1 MKFKKILF
9 AAFAAVSMIA
19 LTSVCATAENDIVT
33 VSVDNTTV
41 VFEDQTPVIIE
52 GHTLVPARAV
62 FEQAG
67 AKVDW
72 DQPTQTATITN
83 DDYIVTITYQS
94 NVMYKNGEP
103 IELEQPADIINNRT
117 MLPVRAIAEAMD
129 FAVTWDGHHSLIL
142 VSTTGKPY
150 RAYAYL
156 KTGFRTLED
165 QSEFY
170 SNGGALQDIDLDG
183 DGKAESVSFNSSND
197 VLTDPTPVLEI
208 NGLDY
213 TADLGSIT
221 SVYSMAVVDIDIKDT
236 TKEIIITE
244 NGDTLTARFYR
255 YENGI
260 LKTLSKDNEPSTIS
274 YASNLLLGGTGYII
288 SDLTGVCFTDIMVT
302 GCVYRLDTD
311 NSIGLYRMTTIDALF
326 GRNLYNTYSDSM
338 LYNVIY
344 SRSYQAGSYKD
355 MTDVGVIN
363 STDLKEFKL
372 IDGYRDESDPRY
384 IELYV
389 EMPNGEKAVITPYQ
403 T

>member
-1 MKFKKILF
+1 MKLRKLL
-9 AAFAAVSMIA
+9 AGAFAAVSVLA
-19 LTSVCATAENDIVT
+19 LTSVCATAENDVVT
-33 VSVDNTTV
+33 VSVDNTAV
-41 VFEDQTPVIIE
+41 VFEDQTPIIIE

-72 DQPTQTATITN
+72 DQPTQTATITK
-83 DDYIVTITYQS
+83 DDYVVTVTYQS
-94 NVMYKNGEP
+94 DVMYKNGQP
-103 IELEQPADIINNRT
+103 ITLEQPADIINNRT
-117 MLPVRAIAEAMD
+117 MLPLRAISEAMD

-142 VSTTGKPY
+142 ISTSGKPY

-156 KTGFRTLED
+156 KTGFKTLED
-165 QSEFY
+165 IAEFY
-170 SNGGALQDIDLDG
+170 SNGGALQEIDLDG
-183 DGKAESVSFNSSND
+183 DGKTEAVSFSSSAD
-197 VLTDPTPVLEI
+197 ILTDPTPVLEI

-221 SVYSMAVVDIDIKDT
+221 SVYSMAVVDLDTKDN
-236 TKEIIITE
+236 TKEIVITE

-260 LKTLSKDNEPSTIS
+260 IKTLAKDNEPSAVA
-274 YASNLLLGGTGYII
+274 YASTLLLSGTGYVI

-302 GCVYRLDTD
+302 GGVYRLDTD
-311 NSIGLYRMTTIDALF
+311 SVNLYKMTKLDALF
-326 GRNLYNTYSDSM
+326 GRSLYSTYPDNM
-338 LYNVIY
+338 LYNIIY
-344 SRSYQAGSYKD
+344 TRSYQAGSYKD
-355 MTDVGVIN
+355 MTDVGVIG
-363 STDLKEFKL
+363 SQDLAQFKL
-372 IDGYRDESDPRY
+372 IDAYRDDNDPRY

>member
-1 MKFKKILF
+1 MKLRKLL
-9 AAFAAVSMIA
+9 ASAFTAVSIFA
-19 LTSVCATAENDIVT
+19 LTSVCATAENDVVT
-33 VSVDNTTV
+33 VSVDNTAV
-41 VFEDQTPVIIE
+41 VFEDQTPIIIE

-72 DQPTQTATITN
+72 DQPTQTATITKDN
-83 DDYIVTITYQS
+83 YVVTVTYQS
-94 NVMYKNGEP
+94 NIMYKNGQP

-117 MLPVRAIAEAMD
+117 MLPLRAISEAMD

-142 VSTTGKPY
+142 ISTSGKPY

-156 KTGFRTLED
+156 KTGFKAID
-165 QSEFY
+165 DIAEFY

-183 DGKAESVSFNSSND
+183 DGKTESVSFSSSAD
-197 VLTDPTPVLEI
+197 ILTDPTPVLEI

-221 SVYSMAVVDIDIKDT
+221 SVYSMAVVDLDSRDN
-236 TKEIIITE
+236 TKEIVITE

-260 LKTLSKDNEPSTIS
+260 IKTLAKDNEPSTVS
-274 YASNLLLGGTGYII
+274 YASTLLFSGTGYVI
-288 SDLTGVCFTDIMVT
+288 SDLTGICFTDIMVT
-302 GCVYRLDTD
+302 GGVYRLDTD
-311 NSIGLYRMTTIDALF
+311 SVNLYKMTKLDALF
-326 GRNLYNTYSDSM
+326 GRNLYSTYPDNM
-338 LYNVIY
+338 LYNIIY
-344 SRSYQAGSYKD
+344 TRSYQAGSYKD

-363 STDLKEFKL
+363 SQDIKQFKL
-372 IDGYRDESDPRY
+372 IDAYRDDNDPRY